1 MLWENVR
8 ENAMR
13 RFFHLL
19 VALVLLAAVMAN
31 PATVAA
37 QSWPEV
43 LERARGQTVYFNAW
57 GGSSKANDYVA
68 WVAEQVKARH
78 GIELRHV
85 KVTDIAE
92 TVARVLAEK
101 TAGRVEGGSADLLWI
116 NGENFAAMK
125 TNGLLHGPFT
135 HHLPNMALVDTETKP
150 TLVDFTVPVEAYEAP
165 WAMAQLVFV
174 RDTAVLPNPPVSIP
188 ALLDWA
194 RANPGRFTYP
204 QPPNF
209 LGTTFLK
216 QALIAVVEDRAVLGR
231 PVEAEAFSRVT
242 AGLWSYL
249 DALHPLL
256 WRQGRV
262 FPANGPDQ
270 RRLLNDGEIDI
281 SLAFSALEAAS
292 AIESGL
298 LPDTARVYTL
308 DGGTIGNAN
317 FVAIPFNARAKEAAM
332 VVADFLLSPEAQ
344 ARKLDPR
351 HWGTYTVLDLNKLS
365 AEQRA
370 LFDAVPRHPAAPD
383 LGALAPA
390 LPEPHPSW
398 MERIEK
404 EWARRYA
411 AG

>member
-1 MLWENVR
+1 
-8 ENAMR
+8 MR
-13 RFFHLL
+13 RLCRLL
-19 VALVLLAAVMAN
+19 IAFVLLAAG
-31 PATVAA
+31 PAAA
-37 QSWPEV
+37 QSWSEIS
-43 LERARGQTVYFNAW
+43 ERARGQTVYFNAW
-57 GGSSKANDYVA
+57 GGSTKTNDYIA
-68 WVAEQVKARH
+68 WVAEQVKARQ

-101 TAGRVEGGSADLLWI
+101 TAGRVEDGSADLLWI

-125 TNGLLHGPFT
+125 ANGLLHGPFT
-135 HHLPNMALVDTETKP
+135 QDLPNMALVDTTGKP
-150 TLVDFTVPVEAYEAP
+150 TTVDFTVPVDGYEAP

-174 RDTAVLPNPPVSIP
+174 RDTAVLPNPPASIP

-194 RANPGRFTYP
+194 KANPGRFTYP

-216 QALIAVVEDRAVLGR
+216 QALIALTDDRAALAK
-231 PVEAEAFSRVT
+231 PVEPAMFERVT
-242 AGLWSYL
+242 ARLWPYL
-249 DALHPLL
+249 DTLHPLL

-262 FPANGPDQ
+262 FPSNGPDQ
-270 RRLLNDGEIDI
+270 RRLLNDGEIDL

-292 AIESGL
+292 AIETGL
-298 LPDTARVYTL
+298 LPPTARIYTL

-317 FVAIPFNARAKEAAM
+317 FIAIPFNARAKEAAM

-351 HWGTYTVLDLNKLS
+351 HWGSYTVLDLNKLS
-365 AEQRA
+365 ADQRA
-370 LFDAVPRHPAAPD
+370 LFDAVPKHPAAPALD
-383 LGALAPA
+383 SLGPA

>member
-1 MLWENVR
+1 L
-8 ENAMR
+8 
-13 RFFHLL
+13 
-19 VALVLLAAVMAN
+19 
-31 PATVAA
+31 
-37 QSWPEV
+37 
-43 LERARGQTVYFNAW
+43 
-57 GGSSKANDYVA
+57 
-68 WVAEQVKARH
+68 
-78 GIELRHV
+78 
-85 KVTDIAE
+85 
-92 TVARVLAEK
+92 
-101 TAGRVEGGSADLLWI
+101 
-116 NGENFAAMK
+116 
-125 TNGLLHGPFT
+125 
-135 HHLPNMALVDTETKP
+135 
-150 TLVDFTVPVEAYEAP
+150 
-165 WAMAQLVFV
+165 AQLVSV
-174 RDTAVLPNPPVSIP
+174 RDTAVLPEPPKSVP
-188 ALLDWA
+188 ALLEWA

-216 QALIAVVEDRAVLGR
+216 QALIALNDDRAALEKA
-231 PVEAEAFSRVT
+231 VEPEAFDRMT
-242 AGLWSYL
+242 APLWRYL

-292 AIESGL
+292 SIEAGL
-298 LPDTARVYTL
+298 LPATARVYAL

-317 FVAIPFNARAKEAAM
+317 FVAIPFNTKAKEAAM
-332 VVADFLLSPEAQ
+332 VVADFFLSPEAQ
-344 ARKLDPR
+344 ARKLDPK
-351 HWGTYTVLDLNKLS
+351 HWGSYTVLDLNKLS

-370 LFDAVPRHPAAPD
+370 AFDTVPKHPAAPE
-383 LGALAPA
+383 LGALGPA

>member
-1 MLWENVR
+1 
-8 ENAMR
+8 MR
-13 RFFHLL
+13 LVSRLL
-19 VALVLLAAVMAN
+19 IALVLLAAG
-31 PATVAA
+31 PAAA
-37 QSWPEV
+37 QSWAEISGK
-43 LERARGQTVYFNAW
+43 ARGQTVYFNAW
-57 GGSSKANDYVA
+57 GGSTKANDYIA
-68 WVAEQVKARH
+68 WVGEQVKARH

-101 TAGRVEGGSADLLWI
+101 TAGRMEGGSADLLWI

-125 TNGLLHGPFT
+125 ANGLLHGPFT
-135 HHLPNMALVDTETKP
+135 QALPNMALVDTAGKP
-150 TLVDFTVPVEAYEAP
+150 TTVDFTVPVDGYEAP
-165 WAMAQLVFV
+165 WSMAQLVFV
-174 RDTAVLPNPPVSIP
+174 RDTAVLPDPPTSIP

-194 RANPGRFTYP
+194 KANPGRFTYP

-216 QALIAVVEDRAVLGR
+216 QALIALTDDPAALTK
-231 PVEAEAFSRVT
+231 PVESAAFERVT
-242 AGLWSYL
+242 ARLWPYL

-298 LPDTARVYTL
+298 LPATARVYTL
-308 DGGTIGNAN
+308 NNGTIGNAN

-351 HWGTYTVLDLNKLS
+351 HWGTGTVLDLDKLS
-365 AEQRA
+365 ADQRA
-370 LFDAVPRHPAAPD
+370 LFDAVPKHPAAPALD
-383 LGALAPA
+383 SLGPA